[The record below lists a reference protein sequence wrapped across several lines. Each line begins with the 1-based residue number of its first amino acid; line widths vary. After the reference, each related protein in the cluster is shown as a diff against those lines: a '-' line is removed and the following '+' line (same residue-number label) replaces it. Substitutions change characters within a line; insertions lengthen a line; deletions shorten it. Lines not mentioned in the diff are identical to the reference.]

1 MLQRFLLG
9 WLILL
14 SLLAYFWPSWNLA
27 FDPFAISKPYLGWII
42 TVTMFL
48 IGGLLPRD
56 EIRQVL
62 RSWPT
67 VLGGTLV
74 QYVTMPLAAYTV
86 ARVAGLE
93 GEMLLGLVL
102 VGSVPGAMASNVLT
116 LAARGNV
123 SYSVS
128 LTTTATLLS
137 PIFVPLILLVTLRQS
152 LADPVAIAQ
161 KAFLDLLLQ
170 VALPVLSGYFLARS
184 SQKAESVLQRMG
196 PTVANLTI
204 LWIIAVVVNANHER
218 LANLQLNLLAMLLTI
233 NVFGYLAGWF
243 GGGVMRLPEAKRRA
257 LTLEVGMQNAGLGA
271 TLASQLF
278 PEQPIVALPAALY
291 TFGCMLTGTALAQWW
306 SMRVGVEEG
315 HVQPSEAAGGTDSV
329 GP

>member
-93 GEMLLGLVL
+93 GGMLLGLVL

-137 PIFVPLILLVTLRQS
+137 PIFVPLTI
-152 LADPVAIAQ
+152 
-161 KAFLDLLLQ
+161 
-170 VALPVLSGYFLARS
+170 
-184 SQKAESVLQRMG
+184 
-196 PTVANLTI
+196 TV
-204 LWIIAVVVNANHER
+204 
-218 LANLQLNLLAMLLTI
+218 
-233 NVFGYLAGWF
+233 
-243 GGGVMRLPEAKRRA
+243 
-257 LTLEVGMQNAGLGA
+257 
-271 TLASQLF
+271 
-278 PEQPIVALPAALY
+278 
-291 TFGCMLTGTALAQWW
+291 
-306 SMRVGVEEG
+306 
-315 HVQPSEAAGGTDSV
+315 
-329 GP
+329 